1 MVRSWLVTARESFN
15 MSHEDVAEKAKI
27 TRQYYGMIE
36 NGQRDP
42 SVKVAQRLG
51 EILNVNWTIFFESKS
66 NKMLPNNKRPVSSEK
81 DTA

>member
-51 EILNVNWTIFFESKS
+51 EILNVNWTIFFESTS
-66 NKMLPNNKRPVSSEK
+66 NKKLPNNKQPVSSEK